1 MKAIRIISNTVIAF
15 ILLGCSLTVNVPTIE
30 TTATK
35 VYEVSQS
42 IPANVDEAVVEIDMG
57 AGRLSVT
64 SGASNLVE
72 GKISY
77 NVASWEP
84 KVSVK
89 SDGVLISQEHST
101 NVGIPNSDIKND
113 WELKLGSIPIDLSIS
128 AGAYDGEINLTGLSI
143 TNLEIN
149 DGASKAVV
157 RFDSLN
163 PVEMEQLVYKTGASQ
178 VDLLGLGNANTSDIS
193 FESGAGDYTL
203 DFSGDLQKNLDVHV
217 SSGMS
222 NNEII
227 VPDNVK
233 VIVEVTGGLSN
244 VDLSGTW
251 TVENST
257 YTTGSGNLT
266 IHIYV
271 EMAMGNLVLS
281 VK

>member
-1 MKAIRIISNTVIAF
+1 MKAIRIISIAVIAF

-35 VYEVSQS
+35 VYEISQS
-42 IPANVDEAVVEIDMG
+42 VPADINEAVVQIDMG
-57 AGRLSVT
+57 AGRLKIT
-64 SGASNLVE
+64 AGADKLVE
-72 GKISY
+72 GTISY

-89 SDGVLISQEHST
+89 SDGVVISQEHST
-101 NVGIPNSDIKND
+101 NVGIPNNDIKNN
-113 WELKLGSIPIDLSIS
+113 WELKLGSIPIALSIS
-128 AGAYDGEINLTGLSI
+128 AGAYDGEIDLTGLSI

-163 PVEMEQLVYKTGASQ
+163 PVEMQQLAYKTGASQ

-203 DFSGDLQKNLDVHV
+203 DFSGDLQKNMDVHI

-222 NNEII
+222 NTEII
-227 VPDNVK
+227 IPANVNC
-233 VIVEVTGGLSN
+233 IVEVTGGLSN

-257 YTTGSGNLT
+257 YTTGSGKLT

-271 EMAMGNLVLS
+271 EMAMGNLALS

>member
-1 MKAIRIISNTVIAF
+1 MKAIRIISIAVIAF

-35 VYEVSQS
+35 VYEISQS
-42 IPANVDEAVVEIDMG
+42 VPADINEALVQIDMG
-57 AGRLSVT
+57 AGRLKIT
-64 SGASNLVE
+64 AGADKLVE
-72 GKISY
+72 GTISY

-89 SDGVLISQEHST
+89 SDGVVISQEHST
-101 NVGIPNSDIKND
+101 NVGIPNNDIKNN
-113 WELKLGSIPIDLSIS
+113 WELKLGSIPIALSIS
-128 AGAYDGEINLTGLSI
+128 AGAYDGEIDLTGLSI

-163 PVEMEQLVYKTGASQ
+163 PVEMQQLAYKTGASQ

-203 DFSGDLQKNLDVHV
+203 DFSGDLQKNMDVHI

-222 NNEII
+222 NTEII
-227 VPDNVK
+227 IPANVNC
-233 VIVEVTGGLSN
+233 IVEVTGGLSN

-271 EMAMGNLVLS
+271 EMAMGNLALS

>member
-1 MKAIRIISNTVIAF
+1 MKAIRLFSIAAVAF

-42 IPANVDEAVVEIDMG
+42 IPANVSEAAVQIDMG
-57 AGRLSVT
+57 AGRLT
-64 SGASNLVE
+64 ITAGADKLVE
-72 GKISY
+72 GTISY

-101 NVGIPNSDIKND
+101 NVGIPNDDIKNN

-128 AGAYDGEINLTGLSI
+128 AGAYDGDIDLTGLSI

-157 RFDSLN
+157 RFESLN
-163 PVEMEQLVYKTGASQ
+163 PVEMQRLVYKTGASQ
-178 VDLLGLGNANTSDIS
+178 VDLLGLCNANTSDIS

-203 DFSGDLQKNLDVHV
+203 DFSGDLQKNMDVHI

-222 NNEII
+222 NTEII
-227 VPDNVK
+227 VPDNVI

-251 TVENST
+251 TIENST
-257 YTTGSGNLT
+257 YTTGSGNHT

-271 EMAMGNLVLS
+271 EMAMGNLALS